1 MLYYFFKRI
10 LSYCFGSNTQL
21 SVTLFRHQIWEWI
34 LYFLLIVENLLLLSH
49 LRPHQVYS
57 HQEHILF
64 VNDDN
69 YLRFKSS
76 FLSFYCLVSSWP
88 GNQDLPISSSWAD
101 NTSEWPGSHYGR
113 RADHS
118 RYRQEES
125 QSQFRNG
132 VGQSQLRN
140 GSSQAQFRNEVN
152 KSLHRNGADQPQ
164 YRNGVEQQQYRNQ
177 EDQSQF
183 SADQSNYRNGMNQ
196 SQYRNGIDQYRNT
209 TSGWNSVTDWE
220 TLPGTSGRKCGMI
233 LLNFLFFKCN
243 Q

>member
-1 MLYYFFKRI
+1 M
-10 LSYCFGSNTQL
+10 
-21 SVTLFRHQIWEWI
+21 
-34 LYFLLIVENLLLLSH
+34 
-49 LRPHQVYS
+49 
-57 HQEHILF
+57 
-64 VNDDN
+64 
-69 YLRFKSS
+69 
-76 FLSFYCLVSSWP
+76 
-88 GNQDLPISSSWAD
+88 
-101 NTSEWPGSHYGR
+101 
-113 RADHS
+113 
-118 RYRQEES
+118 
-125 QSQFRNG
+125 
-132 VGQSQLRN
+132 
-140 GSSQAQFRNEVN
+140 N